1 MNSITL
7 ISLLLGI
14 ISIYISIKYT
24 ENYEIYKYKQ
34 TGKMY
39 QQFDKIINKYNIN
52 IDDLYGAVIKDEES
66 VKNFFEKLVN
76 DLNNKSDK
84 KKEKF
89 TNYDYYLDTC
99 QRGLCEFNSDLLKH
113 NKSQINK
120 KFTYDDE
127 ILLAQKSIK
136 KLEDVDRYKLD
147 SYTISEKQ
155 DDNSSIKN
163 DKMSKKYNE
172 NTSKKYTK
180 SLDSKQEN
188 INVSDNKIISG
199 YNENVYETLYKY
211 DNLSQ
216 RVNNSDYKK
225 YKCVNKSNN
234 HSYSRYINEPELCNG
249 TSISCI

>member
-39 QQFDKIINKYNIN
+39 QLFDKIINKYNIN
-52 IDDLYGAVIKDEES
+52 IDDLSGAVIKNEEI
-66 VKNFFEKLVN
+66 VKDFFEKLVN
-76 DLNNKSDK
+76 DLNSKSDK
-84 KKEKF
+84 IKEKF

-113 NKSQINK
+113 SQTQINK

-136 KLEDVDRYKLD
+136 NLEDTDKYKLD
-147 SYTISEKQ
+147 NYTISKKHH
-155 DDNSSIKN
+155 DNT
-163 DKMSKKYNE
+163 SKKYNE
-172 NTSKKYTK
+172 NTSRKYTK
-180 SLDSKQEN
+180 SYDNKQEN
-188 INVSDNKIISG
+188 ING
-199 YNENVYETLYKY
+199 YNESVYEKLYKY

-216 RVNNSDYKK
+216 KNSNSGYKK
-225 YKCVNKSNN
+225 YKCLNKNNN
-234 HSYSRYINEPELCNG
+234 HIYSRYINEPELCNG

>member
-52 IDDLYGAVIKDEES
+52 IDDLSGAVIKDEEI

-76 DLNNKSDK
+76 DLNSKSDK
-84 KKEKF
+84 IKEKF

-99 QRGLCEFNSDLLKH
+99 QRGLCEFNSDLLRH

-136 KLEDVDRYKLD
+136 KLEDVNKYKLD
-147 SYTISEKQ
+147 SYTISEKH
-155 DDNSSIKN
+155 DD
-163 DKMSKKYNE
+163 
-172 NTSKKYTK
+172 NTSKKNDNTTKKYTI
-180 SLDSKQEN
+180 SHDNKQEN
-188 INVSDNKIISG
+188 INVSDNKIING
-199 YNENVYETLYKY
+199 YNESVYEILYQY

-216 RVNNSDYKK
+216 KVNNSDYKK
-225 YKCVNKSNN
+225 YKCVNKGNN
-234 HSYSRYINEPELCNG
+234 HIYSRYINEPELCNG